1 MEKFSWPVQPYSLEQ
16 FSNEEL
22 YFIISSLLGIGY
34 PGYGPESLY
43 LSFDKTS
50 HGYVMDIRFLL
61 LTKDLLDANDDKE
74 ITYFHLGR
82 IDYEFDEIEIYSG
95 SCAPEEMDPEKEHV
109 NVALIRSTLSG
120 KTEPNQFHP
129 VTLLKGLAR
138 IISSPG
144 FLQREENHLFKLA
157 WNSPLPEG
165 IKSSFDLWVIGSWG
179 TNFSGDYFLVA
190 EPDERDFGTTKVKS
204 FKVYENDEDESQYI
218 QTKIEVQQT
227 FVDFELAE
235 SYKDGKADNFSK
247 FR

>member
-22 YFIISSLLGIGY
+22 YFIISSLFGIGY
-34 PGYGPESLY
+34 PGHGPESLY
-43 LSFDKTS
+43 LSFDNN
-50 HGYVMDIRFLL
+50 GDEARDIRFLL
-61 LTKDLLDANDDKE
+61 LAKELLDANEETE

-95 SCAPEEMDPEKEHV
+95 RCAPEEMDPKKGYV
-109 NVALIRSTLSG
+109 NVALICSTLSG
-120 KTEPNQFHP
+120 KTEPYQFHP

-138 IISSPG
+138 IISPPG
-144 FLQREENHLFKLA
+144 FLHREENHLFKLA

-165 IKSSFDLWVIGSWG
+165 IKSSFDLGVIGSWG

-204 FKVYENDEDESQYI
+204 FKVYENEEDESQYI
-218 QTKIEVQQT
+218 QTKIKVQYT
-227 FVDFELAE
+227 FIDFELAE
-235 SYKDGKADNFSK
+235 SYKDGKADNFSR